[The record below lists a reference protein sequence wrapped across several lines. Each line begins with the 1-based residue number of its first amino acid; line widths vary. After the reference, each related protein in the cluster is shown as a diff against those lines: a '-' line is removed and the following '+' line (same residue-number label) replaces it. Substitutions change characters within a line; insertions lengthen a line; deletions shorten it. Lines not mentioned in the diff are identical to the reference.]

1 MNYYIHYKYD
11 ILNDGS
17 LSVQAGDNLPGRYI
31 ITNNASW
38 TINHGETFLEAD
50 PLLHLRYN
58 VHDIMARDRENRQD
72 ALIKKLSDQVEELQ
86 ATLVVTRNE
95 KAAFRTEIE
104 QLQASLAVLR
114 LPPPIKYPAAPIEP
128 EAASESPDEECVC
141 VICTERPKST
151 CMVPCGH
158 TYACVTCVLNN
169 KPIACGICRAPIE
182 QVIRKYE

>member
-1 MNYYIHYKYD
+1 MEYYLRSKYA
-11 ILNDGS
+11 ILDDGS
-17 LSVQAGDNLPGRYI
+17 LSGLDEVNLSGRYI
-31 ITNNASW
+31 INNNASW
-38 TINHGETFLEAD
+38 TINQGETFLEDD
-50 PLLHLRYN
+50 PLFLRYKM
-58 VHDIMARDRENRQD
+58 HDIMARDRENRQD
-72 ALIKKLSDQVEELQ
+72 VLVKKLSNQVEELQ

-95 KAAFRTEIE
+95 KAALRTEIE
-104 QLQASLAVLR
+104 QLQATLAVLR
-114 LPPPIKYPAAPIEP
+114 LPPPIKYPAVPIEP

-158 TYACVTCVLNN
+158 TYACVTCVLKN